1 MLKLAH
7 VFLGDVMTP
16 YYTIA
21 SRIILSRLLNWL
33 FSAGRRQITSK
44 GPQRTGLHNIKQ
56 IYHTKPIC
64 GTSPA
69 VLQELPICLPSS
81 Y

>member
-1 MLKLAH
+1 MSGHPLATAMLKLAH

-33 FSAGRRQITSK
+33 FSAGRRQITVKAAHMDWVS
-44 GPQRTGLHNIKQ
+44 
-56 IYHTKPIC
+56 
-64 GTSPA
+64 
-69 VLQELPICLPSS
+69 
-81 Y
+81 